1 MRTLIFL
8 LFLLSFAKADMCHDE
23 NMKIFLKTMKSQN
36 LPLQIDNVTYLTDVE
51 CKNNTIIYHYQ
62 LDFNRID
69 KRITANE
76 QMKDL
81 MKKGVRANNKNIYC
95 NSNLIAWHREN
106 NIAMQWI
113 YMLDNKEFM
122 SVKMTVKDC
131 EGQSSESN
139 FYQRK

>member
-1 MRTLIFL
+1 
-8 LFLLSFAKADMCHDE
+8 MCHDE

-95 NSNLIAWHREN
+95 N
-106 NIAMQWI
+106 
-113 YMLDNKEFM
+113 
-122 SVKMTVKDC
+122 
-131 EGQSSESN
+131 
-139 FYQRK
+139 